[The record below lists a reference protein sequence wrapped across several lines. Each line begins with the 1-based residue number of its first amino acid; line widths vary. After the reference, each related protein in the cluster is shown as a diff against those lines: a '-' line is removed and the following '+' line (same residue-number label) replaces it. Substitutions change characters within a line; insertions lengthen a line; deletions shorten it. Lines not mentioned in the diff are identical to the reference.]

1 MIITYLIKSTLCL
14 AVLFGF
20 YKIALENKAL
30 HQFKRFYLLASLI
43 FSLTIPLVTFTY
55 TTTETS
61 QEVWVEDF
69 AQAWDQQMTISS
81 PATIIEEETNYLPY
95 ILWGVYGTGLLFF
108 GTRFTLNLIRLKRK
122 ITTAETLDQPD
133 FTLALLSQSIVPHSF
148 LKYIFLSRKRYQNKE
163 IPSEVIAHEATH
175 VRQKHSLDI
184 LFIEFLQVIFWFNP
198 LFWITK
204 KSITLNH
211 EFLADQGAIQ
221 EQHNIYQYQHIL
233 LNYASSTHHTTLESP
248 FNYSSTKK
256 RILMLSQSFNRKRL
270 AISALLLIPIIAG
283 CVLAFNQGIVA
294 QAISSNLDIEGHWI
308 DQEQERNPI
317 LISNESGLLSL
328 RRGSSNNTTPIIE
341 ESGSYFIE
349 NVAKGKEEI
358 KIDPTDRTLVIGEK
372 KYIPPTKSLKT
383 QFSGLWENKEK
394 QISFVIRNDDGMF
407 TWTITEKG
415 QEDEKM
421 YWPNLTDTGFEFM
434 RGGEWSSFTIK
445 QGVVVDDKGNKYH
458 RGKTPEN
465 LSIEILGEDS
475 YTINDRP
482 ATNASFMD
490 VLKSFNTNR
499 TKEERQQ
506 VIIASIIE
514 PTTEQEDQT
523 RMLYGILHEYGVKG
537 VSIYA
542 GIITSPTKTDP
553 IIYARSIDLEIT
565 TDGNYIVENIKTSKN
580 NLQKTLAYLHTDLT
594 KEQRDR
600 VINIHVSSQKDITYE
615 DLVFIQKV
623 ATNYGYHRIVTS
635 DEEIVR
641 SKGNTPMKDNTSL
654 TSSKAVFQQTSNYA
668 TEFVEGAQRNGK
680 KAIVIEIKNNSVRV
694 NGKISSV
701 VTFRSDID
709 AITKDWEETDYT
721 ASVPSFLF
729 KNPDDAFL
737 EKLNIEFLKTHYS
750 KANGGMDLL
759 IPPPPPPP
767 APSQLPPPPPPP
779 SVEEHL
785 KSMKNIGGVF
795 YYENKEVSF
804 QKAVQLVKADKSL
817 NVQTRHPYTNAP
829 KTYISKKPI
838 VVEIQEQNKKPATKK
853 DVKTYNK
860 LAKKYNENRNGKVL
874 KTEVAFMYDIYNR
887 MTDKQKKNAEPYPA
901 LPPPPAPK
909 PHEAPMPEPTP
920 TPTPVPTPE
929 GAPEPAPAPTPE
941 PAPTPTPKKKNNLA
955 SSQAILGLPT
965 IQEQTKAHLDKGGVF
980 ILNGNTV
987 SKKEVLDFYTSQT
1000 EEASRVR
1007 IDKKAKPPV
1016 MYVSNIPKEM
1026 AFTLMTQKDIDTY
1039 NKLAKKYREHPNGK
1053 IKKQEVRKLYHVYVN
1068 MTKEQRAIAQPY
1080 PALPPPPQK
1089 KGKRESLVG
1098 VKGEPLK
1105 SKRQP
1110 LIGVK
1115 GV

>member
-20 YKIALENKAL
+20 YKIALEKKAL
-30 HQFKRFYLLASLI
+30 HQFKRFYLLASLV

-55 TTTETS
+55 TTTETP
-61 QEVWVEDF
+61 QEIWIEDF
-69 AQAWDQQMTISS
+69 AQAWDQQMIISS
-81 PATIIEEETNYLPY
+81 PTTAIEETNYLPY
-95 ILWGVYGTGLLFF
+95 ILWGIYGTGLLFF
-108 GTRFTLNLIRLKRK
+108 GARFTLNLIRLKRK
-122 ITTAETLDQPD
+122 ITQAETLDQPD
-133 FTLALLSQSIVPHSF
+133 FTLALLSQSIIPHSF

-221 EQHNIYQYQHIL
+221 EQHDIYHYQHIL
-233 LNYASSTHHTTLESP
+233 LHYASSTHHTTLESP

-270 AISALLLIPIIAG
+270 AISALLLIPIVLG
-283 CVLAFNQGIVA
+283 CILVFNQGIIA
-294 QAISSNLDIEGHWI
+294 QPSDEAY
-308 DQEQERNPI
+308 
-317 LISNESGLLSL
+317 
-328 RRGSSNNTTPIIE
+328 E
-341 ESGSYFIE
+341 E
-349 NVAKGKEEI
+349 
-358 KIDPTDRTLVIGEK
+358 
-372 KYIPPTKSLKT
+372 
-383 QFSGLWENKEK
+383 
-394 QISFVIRNDDGMF
+394 
-407 TWTITEKG
+407 
-415 QEDEKM
+415 
-421 YWPNLTDTGFEFM
+421 
-434 RGGEWSSFTIK
+434 
-445 QGVVVDDKGNKYH
+445 
-458 RGKTPEN
+458 
-465 LSIEILGEDS
+465 
-475 YTINDRP
+475 
-482 ATNASFMD
+482 
-490 VLKSFNTNR
+490 
-499 TKEERQQ
+499 
-506 VIIASIIE
+506 
-514 PTTEQEDQT
+514 
-523 RMLYGILHEYGVKG
+523 
-537 VSIYA
+537 
-542 GIITSPTKTDP
+542 KTDP

-565 TDGNYIVENIKTSKN
+565 TDGNYIVEDIKTSKN

-623 ATNYGYHRIVTS
+623 ATNYGYHRIVTPN
-635 DEEIVR
+635 EEIIR
-641 SKGNTPMKDNTSL
+641 SKGNTPMKENTSL
-654 TSSKAVFQQTSNYA
+654 TASNTVFQQTSNYA

-701 VTFRSDID
+701 ATFRNDID

-785 KSMKNIGGVF
+785 KSMNNIGGVF
-795 YYENKEVSF
+795 YYENKKVSF

-817 NVQTRHPYTNAP
+817 NVQTRHPYTNNP

-838 VVEIQEQNKKPATKK
+838 VVEIEELAEVHEQAEIQEQNKKPATKK

-901 LPPPPAPK
+901 LPPPPPPAPK
-909 PHEAPMPEPTP
+909 PDEVPVPEPAPTP
-920 TPTPVPTPE
+920 EPTPVPTPAPAPE
-929 GAPEPAPAPTPE
+929 RAPEPTPAPTP
-941 PAPTPTPKKKNNLA
+941 KKNNNLA

-965 IQEQTKAHLDKGGVF
+965 IQEQTKAHLDKGGIF

-1026 AFTLMTQKDIDTY
+1026 AFTSMSQKDIDTY

-1068 MTKEQRAIAQPY
+1068 MTKEQRLAAEPY
-1080 PALPPPPQK
+1080 PALPSPLQK
-1089 KGKRESLVG
+1089 KGKREPLVG

-1115 GV
+1115 GA